1 MYNVQYF
8 VLCLVKILESP
19 FNCLHLWALELVS
32 VLIDAW
38 YLPFGTKEHQNVCM
52 SVWWSDGSSSSPSM
66 QEYWECFLHFDRLG
80 RQKMNPMPA
89 KKLRNVSKRK
99 GKMWFQ
105 LSSIRTLASRWSIHI
120 SHQTQSRNPRFWHTS
135 KWRSSTSQSLFC
147 CPDLPDRGHCR
158 RTSPDLTTCTIL
170 SHPAPSATQQSRT
183 EPELPEPFPKKTQS
197 QLGLGGTTPNT
208 VQQIERSV
216 LACKSPAGFPSP

>member
-1 MYNVQYF
+1 MYNILSCAWSKYLR
-8 VLCLVKILESP
+8 VLSTACTYEPSNLFLCWLMPGTYLLEPKSTRM
-19 FNCLHLWALELVS
+19 CACQCDDLTVHLLRQACKNTES
-32 VLIDAW
+32 VTCISIAW
-38 YLPFGTKEHQNVCM
+38 GDK
-52 SVWWSDGSSSSPSM
+52 
-66 QEYWECFLHFDRLG
+66 
-80 RQKMNPMPA
+80 KMNPMPG

-99 GKMWFQ
+99 GKMGFQ
-105 LSSIRTLASRWSIHI
+105 LSSITTLAFRWSIHI
-120 SHQTQSRNPRFWHTS
+120 SHQTHPENPRFWHTS

-158 RTSPDLTTCTIL
+158 RTSPDLTTCTIFK
-170 SHPAPSATQQSRT
+170 SPSSERNPTKSNRT
-183 EPELPEPFPKKTQS
+183 RTTRVLPKKKTQS